1 MGIRDRP
8 MADAQRD
15 FVVFLHKSWNT
26 SGLAALANRREGK
39 QRRRIHYCSFYC
51 WVVGDLGI
59 WGKLGD
65 LGVQVLLGTRLQMA

>member
-1 MGIRDRP
+1 

-39 QRRRIHYCSFYC
+39 QRRRINYCSFYW
-51 WVVGDLGI
+51 WVVGD
-59 WGKLGD
+59 
-65 LGVQVLLGTRLQMA
+65 